1 MKKILQIESPTD
13 ELHTKIGGGIPL
25 NSLFLIE
32 ASPGVGKSILAQ
44 RLAYGALIN
53 ESTVTYIS
61 SELTVRGFLSQME
74 SLNYDIKEDF
84 IQGKL
89 KFVTLF
95 PSKGTISYEGMID
108 RVLSS
113 DKLMGSDLII
123 FDTLS
128 EITLKN
134 KVDEKDHIELLG
146 KLKKVI
152 GMGDGRSIVLC
163 VDPSTMDEK
172 LMGMLRR
179 LSEVYLVLEER
190 EIYGSKLYY
199 MVIKRYLGARN
210 SVEKEI
216 PYKVRAGI
224 GIVIEL
230 AS

>member
-1 MKKILQIESPTD
+1 
-13 ELHTKIGGGIPL
+13 
-25 NSLFLIE
+25 
-32 ASPGVGKSILAQ
+32 
-44 RLAYGALIN
+44 
-53 ESTVTYIS
+53 
-61 SELTVRGFLSQME
+61 
-74 SLNYDIKEDF
+74 
-84 IQGKL
+84 
-89 KFVTLF
+89 LF